1 MTTTAPKGESGGEQR
16 FRLVVEAAPNAMV
29 MIDRA
34 GKIAMINA
42 HAERLFGYSAAELV
56 GQPVEIL
63 VPERFRGHHPELR
76 RTFFADPRPRPM
88 GAGRDL
94 YALRKDGREF
104 PVEIGLNPIETEEG
118 TMVLSAIVV
127 DIAARK
133 AAEFALRES
142 EQRFRLAVEAAPN
155 AMVMIDPAGTIVMV
169 NTQAERAF
177 GYSRAELVG
186 QPVEM
191 LVPERFRGHHPE
203 LRKTFLADPRPRP
216 MGAGRDLYGLKK
228 DGGEF
233 PIEIGLNPIETDQG
247 TMVLSAIVDIT
258 ARKAT
263 DLALRE
269 SEERYRA
276 GERRFR
282 QVVEA
287 APNAMVM
294 IDRTGKIA
302 MVNTQAERVFGY
314 ARAELVGQPV
324 EMLVPE
330 RFRSRHPELRETF
343 FTDARPR
350 AMGAGRD
357 LYGLKKDGGE
367 FPVEIGLNP
376 IDTDEGT
383 MVLSAIVDITAR
395 KAADLALR
403 ESEQRY
409 SVLVDGVTDYAI
421 YMVDPNGVVTNW
433 NRGAQRIKG
442 YRAEEIVGRHFS
454 CFYTEEDRAAN
465 APQRALEIAARD
477 GRYEAETWRV
487 RKDGSRFLADVV
499 IDALKDDS
507 GKLIGFAKITRD
519 ITERVQAARELEE
532 ARIGLVQSRAE
543 EALRRAQAEL
553 SHVAR
558 VATMGE
564 LTASIAHEVNQP
576 IAATV
581 LNAQAALHWLGAG
594 PPDLEEARQ
603 ALARIVND
611 GNRAGDVIRRIRDL
625 IKKAPPRVEW
635 FDINDAIREVI
646 ELTRAETVKNGV
658 SMQTELAAGLPLV
671 KGDRVEL
678 QQVVLNLIVNAEE
691 AMSAV
696 AEGTRELLITTAR
709 ADTDVLVTVRDSGP
723 GMPAEGLERVFDP
736 FHTTKPT
743 GLGMGL
749 SISRS
754 IIAAHGGRLWAST
767 NAPRGAVFQF
777 TLPFERAGHD
787 RNAGNCHLQ
796 RFSA

>member
-94 YALRKDGREF
+94 YALKKDGSEF

-142 EQRFRLAVEAAPN
+142 EQRFRLVVEAAPN

-258 ARKAT
+258 ARKAA
-263 DLALRE
+263 DLALRA
-269 SEERYRA
+269 SEQRYSA

-294 IDRTGKIA
+294 IDRTGKIV
-302 MVNTQAERVFGY
+302 MVNTEAERVFGH
-314 ARAELVGQPV
+314 ARAELVGRPV

-350 AMGAGRD
+350 PMGAGRD

-376 IDTDEGT
+376 IDTDEGM

-421 YMVDPNGVVTNW
+421 YMVDPNGLVTNW

-442 YRAEEIVGRHFS
+442 YPTGEIVGRHCS

-465 APQRALEIAARD
+465 APERSLAIAASE

-558 VATMGE
+558 VTTMGE

-576 IAATV
+576 IAAAM
-581 LNAQAALHWLGAG
+581 LNAQAALRWLAAQ
-594 PPDLEEARQ
+594 PPDLDEAKQ
-603 ALARIVND
+603 ALTRIVD
-611 GNRAGDVIRRIRDL
+611 AAKRAGDVIGRIHGL
-625 IKKAPPRVEW
+625 IKKSPHRADRL
-635 FDINDAIREVI
+635 DLNDAIREVV
-646 ELTRAETVKNGV
+646 ELTRAEAVKNGV
-658 SMQTELAAGLPLV
+658 SVRTELADGLPLI

-678 QQVVLNLIVNAEE
+678 QQVVLNLIINAVE

-696 AEGTRELLITTAR
+696 AREARELVISTAR
-709 ADTDVLVTVRDSGP
+709 AESDVMVTVRDSGP
-723 GMPAEGLERVFDP
+723 GLPETDIDRIFQP
-736 FHTTKPT
+736 FHTTKQA

-754 IIAAHGGRLWAST
+754 IIEAHGGRLWASA

-777 TLPFERAGHD
+777 TAPADFG
-787 RNAGNCHLQ
+787 
-796 RFSA
+796 SAL